1 MARQSWYC
9 SRWIFVDRFFLGF
22 YESNNVKDLPK
33 GSHANFGRL
42 RPVTFRVVGQSGNV
56 NGCGEPLTH
65 LFPNFEQPYLR
76 YLRAE
81 LAQIWHEYSRGCPLL
96 GCWVKTLFYF
106 LIKALFGGNEIL
118 SVHYQVTRHVQ
129 LIFEGILS
137 KTIFNFNSP
146 YLDCI
151 WDKWSK
157 FSVSK
162 GFWCLDC
169 TYVFVFSLESFWPA
183 FFGVWKKTLKK
194 STNWLFRRPKDTL

>member
-1 MARQSWYC
+1 M
-9 SRWIFVDRFFLGF
+9 DRFFLGF

-151 WDKWSK
+151 
-157 FSVSK
+157 
-162 GFWCLDC
+162 
-169 TYVFVFSLESFWPA
+169 
-183 FFGVWKKTLKK
+183 
-194 STNWLFRRPKDTL
+194 